1 MKKKVITGLL
11 ALTMAAGTLAGCGST
26 ASSGN
31 SSAGGTETASAS
43 GGDEGK
49 VINIYS
55 WNDEFRERLE
65 AVYPEVEETSKDG
78 TVTTLKDGTE
88 IHWIINPNQD
98 GVYQQKLDEALLK
111 QADASADDKIDI
123 FLSETDYVF
132 KYTDKDA
139 DVAMPLK
146 DLGIDPDKD
155 LADQYDFTRTTASDS
170 DGVQRGSTW
179 QCCPGLLVYRR
190 DIAQDVFGTDDPA
203 AVGEKVKDWDT
214 LKATAEELKAK
225 GYYTFA
231 SYADTFR
238 LYGNSISESWVQPG
252 DTTVK
257 VDPQIM
263 NWIDNSKE
271 WLDAGYL
278 NPTVKGQWNDDWN
291 KAMSSQSNV
300 FAFLLPAWGID
311 FVLNPNWDG
320 DAGAWAVTNP
330 PQEYNWGGSYI
341 HAATGTDNPEHAKD
355 IILAM
360 TADKDNLLKISKDYS
375 DFTNTKSGMQEAATD
390 DANFSSEFLGG
401 QNAFQYFAP
410 VAENIKI
417 APLSAYDQGCVEL
430 IQNSFSDYFQGEVD
444 FDKAKANFET
454 AIKEGKPWTVMCA
467 YNRLNGEFG
476 SENKKVLNDV
486 LRDEWAYEGLVV
498 TDWGATNDRV
508 KGLEAGQDLEMPS
521 SGGVNDRAVLEAV
534 QEGKIT
540 EAQVDVSVRRL
551 LELIAKADE
560 KPPVEPFV
568 PKTHHELAQKIASEC
583 IVLLKNEEQQLPLA
597 KTEKIALIGE
607 FAVKSRIQGGGS
619 SHINPTF
626 LDTLLE
632 EMQKRGG
639 DAVLYEKGFSV
650 DAESLDEAELERAIA
665 AAKAADKVVL
675 CMGLPESYETEGL
688 DRKHLNLPGAQLE
701 MIRVLKQY
709 NPNLI
714 VVLNNGA
721 PVVMPFED
729 DVKAIV
735 EGYLLGQAGSG
746 AMASILYGEV
756 NPSGKLAETFP
767 MRLEDTPAYLNF
779 PGEGYQVEY
788 REGVFVGYRHY
799 DSKKIRPQFAFGEGL
814 SYTTFSYGSIETDQE
829 SILDTDQ
836 LRVKVRVT
844 NTGKRAGKETVQLY
858 VHDCQNEIIRPEK
871 ELKGFVKL
879 SLEPGETKTAEFVL
893 NKRSFAY
900 YDVEQKDFL
909 VQSGQFEILVGA
921 SSRDIRLKKTVTV
934 TSTAKIHKHFH
945 ANTTFGELYAYLPTR
960 PIAEERMDY
969 FKRESGIDF
978 EMGENA
984 EDFAFRVICDF
995 PLKTLVTF
1003 TEGRYSRK
1011 QLAELLEQVNKI
1023 GEG

>member
-1 MKKKVITGLL
+1 
-11 ALTMAAGTLAGCGST
+11 
-26 ASSGN
+26 
-31 SSAGGTETASAS
+31 
-43 GGDEGK
+43 
-49 VINIYS
+49 
-55 WNDEFRERLE
+55 
-65 AVYPEVEETSKDG
+65 
-78 TVTTLKDGTE
+78 
-88 IHWIINPNQD
+88 
-98 GVYQQKLDEALLK
+98 
-111 QADASADDKIDI
+111 
-123 FLSETDYVF
+123 
-132 KYTDKDA
+132 
-139 DVAMPLK
+139 
-146 DLGIDPDKD
+146 
-155 LADQYDFTRTTASDS
+155 
-170 DGVQRGSTW
+170 
-179 QCCPGLLVYRR
+179 
-190 DIAQDVFGTDDPA
+190 
-203 AVGEKVKDWDT
+203 
-214 LKATAEELKAK
+214 
-225 GYYTFA
+225 
-231 SYADTFR
+231 
-238 LYGNSISESWVQPG
+238 
-252 DTTVK
+252 
-257 VDPQIM
+257 
-263 NWIDNSKE
+263 
-271 WLDAGYL
+271 
-278 NPTVKGQWNDDWN
+278 
-291 KAMSSQSNV
+291 
-300 FAFLLPAWGID
+300 
-311 FVLNPNWDG
+311 
-320 DAGAWAVTNP
+320 
-330 PQEYNWGGSYI
+330 
-341 HAATGTDNPEHAKD
+341 
-355 IILAM
+355 
-360 TADKDNLLKISKDYS
+360 
-375 DFTNTKSGMQEAATD
+375 
-390 DANFSSEFLGG
+390 
-401 QNAFQYFAP
+401 
-410 VAENIKI
+410 
-417 APLSAYDQGCVEL
+417 
-430 IQNSFSDYFQGEVD
+430 
-444 FDKAKANFET
+444 
-454 AIKEGKPWTVMCA
+454 MCA

-814 SYTTFSYGSIETDQE
+814 SYTTFSYDNIETDQE

-909 VQSGQFEILVGA
+909 VQSGQFAILVGA

>member
-1 MKKKVITGLL
+1 MKIAACEVRPDEKASFARWAREYHAEIAEYSEVPSLANTDLVDGCEGVTMLGQGKIDRELLTEYKKLGVKCISTRTIGSDHIDLN
-11 ALTMAAGTLAGCGST
+11 AAKELGIHVCNANYAPDGVADFTIMMILMCLRQYKQAFWRGYVNDFSLAGLQGRNLRAMT
-26 ASSGN
+26 VGVM
-31 SSAGGTETASAS
+31 GT
-43 GGDEGK
+43 GRIGQQ
-49 VINIYS
+49 VI
-55 WNDEFRERLE
+55 R
-65 AVYPEVEETSKDG
+65 
-78 TVTTLKDGTE
+78 
-88 IHWIINPNQD
+88 
-98 GVYQQKLDEALLK
+98 
-111 QADASADDKIDI
+111 
-123 FLSETDYVF
+123 
-132 KYTDKDA
+132 
-139 DVAMPLK
+139 
-146 DLGIDPDKD
+146 DL
-155 LADQYDFTRTTASDS
+155 
-170 DGVQRGSTW
+170 RG
-179 QCCPGLLVYRR
+179 
-190 DIAQDVFGTDDPA
+190 FGC
-203 AVGEKVKDWDT
+203 
-214 LKATAEELKAK
+214 
-225 GYYTFA
+225 
-231 SYADTFR
+231 R
-238 LYGNSISESWVQPG
+238 
-252 DTTVK
+252 
-257 VDPQIM
+257 
-263 NWIDNSKE
+263 
-271 WLDAGYL
+271 
-278 NPTVKGQWNDDWN
+278 
-291 KAMSSQSNV
+291 
-300 FAFLLPAWGID
+300 
-311 FVLNPNWDG
+311 
-320 DAGAWAVTNP
+320 
-330 PQEYNWGGSYI
+330 
-341 HAATGTDNPEHAKD
+341 
-355 IILAM
+355 ILAY
-360 TADKDNLLKISKDYS
+360 DVC
-375 DFTNTKSGMQEAATD
+375 
-390 DANFSSEFLGG
+390 
-401 QNAFQYFAP
+401 QNAE
-410 VAENIKI
+410 VTEMAE
-417 APLSAYDQGCVEL
+417 Y
-430 IQNSFSDYFQGEVD
+430 VD
-444 FDKAKANFET
+444 
-454 AIKEGKPWTVMCA
+454 
-467 YNRLNGEFG
+467 
-476 SENKKVLNDV
+476 
-486 LRDEWAYEGLVV
+486 
-498 TDWGATNDRV
+498 
-508 KGLEAGQDLEMPS
+508 
-521 SGGVNDRAVLEAV
+521 
-534 QEGKIT
+534 
-540 EAQVDVSVRRL
+540 
-551 LELIAKADE
+551 
-560 KPPVEPFV
+560 
-568 PKTHHELAQKIASEC
+568 
-583 IVLLKNEEQQLPLA
+583 
-597 KTEKIALIGE
+597 
-607 FAVKSRIQGGGS
+607 
-619 SHINPTF
+619 

-814 SYTTFSYGSIETDQE
+814 SYTTFSYDNIETDQE